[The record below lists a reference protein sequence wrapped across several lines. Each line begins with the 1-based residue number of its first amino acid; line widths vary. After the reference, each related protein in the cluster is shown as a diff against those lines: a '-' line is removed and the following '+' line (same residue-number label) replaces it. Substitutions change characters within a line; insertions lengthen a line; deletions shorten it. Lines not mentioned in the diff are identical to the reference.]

1 MPSPY
6 KRVQVIINPAAGKND
21 TILNTI
27 NAAFS
32 GSDIEWDARITHKF
46 GDATRLTKEAVAD
59 GADLVAGYGG
69 DGTQLEV
76 ANGLVGTGVPL
87 AILPGGTGNAMA
99 FQLNVPRDLMQ
110 AASLIVNSEN
120 RSTIDLA
127 SIGDRI
133 FMLRAYTG
141 VQAEERASREMKDKY
156 GNLAYVAE
164 GLKFAARPPEAHY
177 QATVD
182 GQKYE
187 LKGMI
192 CYIVNAGASGG
203 VALPE
208 LPGVDISDGLIDLYM
223 ISRDLKPVRK
233 LSRYLLKVGKVEASI
248 HHLQGQEIT
257 LEADPAQS
265 VWIDGEEFGQTPVT
279 AKVMPKALEV
289 VVPQAT

>member
-6 KRVQVIINPAAGKND
+6 KRVQIIINPAAGKND

-27 NAAFS
+27 NAVFS

-46 GDATRLTKEAVAD
+46 GDATRLTKEAVAN
-59 GADLVAGYGG
+59 GVDLVAGYGG

-76 ANGLVGTGVPL
+76 ANGLVGTGVPM

-99 FQLNVPRDLMQ
+99 FQLNVPRDLLQ

-120 RSTIDLA
+120 RRAIDLA
-127 SIGDRI
+127 NIGDRI

-164 GLKFAARPPEAHY
+164 GLKFAPHPPEAHY
-177 QATVD
+177 VATVD
-182 GQKYE
+182 GQTVE

-192 CYIVNAGASGG
+192 CYIINAGASGG
-203 VALPE
+203 IALPE
-208 LPGVDISDGLIDLYM
+208 LPGVDVSDGLIDLYM
-223 ISRDLKPVRK
+223 VSHDLKPIRN
-233 LSRYLLKVGKVEASI
+233 LSRYVLKIGSAKANVHHMQGK
-248 HHLQGQEIT
+248 EIT
-257 LEADPAQS
+257 LEATPPQN
-265 VWIDGEEFGQTPVT
+265 VWIDGEEYGQTPIT
-279 AKVMPKALEV
+279 AKVLPKALEV
-289 VVPQAT
+289 IVP